1 MLQQVRTLTQAD
13 LDAFASLSG
22 DANPIHI
29 DPAFAARS
37 TFGRTVAHGA
47 MLTAILRALA
57 APMITDRAVIQL
69 AAMFPAPTFADEP
82 IQFTA
87 EALSTSQILL
97 RSVRL
102 SDSAETCRIV
112 VDLT

>member
-1 MLQQVRTLTQAD
+1 
-13 LDAFASLSG
+13 
-22 DANPIHI
+22 
-29 DPAFAARS
+29 
-37 TFGRTVAHGA
+37 
-47 MLTAILRALA
+47 
-57 APMITDRAVIQL
+57 
-69 AAMFPAPTFADEP
+69 MFPAPTFADEP